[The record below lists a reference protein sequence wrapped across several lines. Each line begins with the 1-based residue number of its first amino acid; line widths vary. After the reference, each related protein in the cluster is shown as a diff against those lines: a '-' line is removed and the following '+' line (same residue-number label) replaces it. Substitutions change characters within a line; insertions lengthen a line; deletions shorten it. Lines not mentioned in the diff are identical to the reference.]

1 MGYNGFSISYDG
13 RSVVSI
19 VKCKVPAD
27 SYDDELSAAF
37 ALRSKFSRS
46 RVGSD
51 WGCDGVGYAINRTNG
66 LIDIK
71 RSGVGPR
78 KFAATVKTLKG

>member
-1 MGYNGFSISYDG
+1 MDHNGFSVRYDG
-13 RSVVSI
+13 SSVVSI
-19 VKCKVPAD
+19 TKCGVSAENYD
-27 SYDDELSAAF
+27 SELSAAF
-37 ALRSKFSRS
+37 SLRSKFSRS
-46 RVGSD
+46 KAGSD
-51 WGCDGVGYAINRTNG
+51 WGCDGVGYAINLKNG